1 MAIHLEQLAHQQ
13 TAISKVLEA
22 MKDCVDTTTT
32 NPDAN
37 YVYANPVMKRANG
50 IDVKMET
57 GTGKT
62 YVYTRL
68 MHELYRDYG
77 INKFIIMTPS
87 LAIKEGT
94 KNFIGSDYATQ
105 HFREL
110 FPTQKINLG
119 VVNAGDFTTKKGKR
133 KQFAGALTEYCE
145 ASRNDVGAVNVLLLN
160 DAMLAGKSM
169 TRDDY
174 DQTLIGSSSCP
185 VEALKLTRPVVI
197 IDEPH
202 RFKKDGS
209 AWENIQKL
217 NPQLIIRFGATFPE
231 KTIGSG
237 RNKIV
242 KKDYD
247 NLVYDLNAVQSFNQ
261 GLVKAI
267 DINYPN
273 LPETQ
278 AQLKY
283 HVVSATNK
291 ELVLK
296 RDNRQWTVQVGEDL
310 SVVDTLFE
318 GDTTYEG
325 KKLSN
330 ELEVAPGMALIPGVW
345 ANSYQEMIL
354 RQAIDAHFEKERV
367 LFHRH
372 SNAPR
377 IKTISLYFIDSIPSY
392 RENDGWLKTTFEKLL
407 NEKLTALIA
416 KEHGEYKEFLEATKA
431 SLNSENQKVHA
442 GYFAEDSLKKGDDAI
457 QEEVDDILRNK
468 EQMLKFKDEDGN
480 WNTRRFLFSKWTLR
494 EGWDNPNIFVLT
506 KLRSSGSETS
516 KIQEVGRGMRLPV
529 DELGNRLSDEEF
541 RLHFLVDYTERDF
554 AQKLLNEVNTDGG
567 ILVAGKI
574 TENALQQLVDAGYAD
589 STAKA
594 KGMLLLSDIIDSSD
608 TVIKPED
615 LDKLL
620 PIGVQRGKIRSNES
634 KKPVVHLRVDNW
646 EKIRDLWNETSKR
659 FMLQY
664 DTLSDGDI
672 ADLIDAMLSNDI
684 FRESRG
690 SVVQLSTEFDPE
702 TDTIKLV
709 EKMVPVNQDFGQL
722 KYGDFIKRLNKAT
735 NLPVNGLHRG
745 LVNALKDVSHPA
757 RKFNENTLNNIIQ
770 AFNIK
775 FIEIYAQ
782 KYEYD
787 PLDFTANISIFDAS
801 GAVNDEL
808 DQGVVGVNLAN
819 DVSVPN
825 NYLYEEAVFDS
836 DIEHEILKIESPDE
850 VLVFG
855 KLPRRSIKVPTYTGG
870 TTSPDFVYAFRE
882 GTSDKIK
889 IHALIE
895 AKGKDGTALTSEE
908 KVALDA
914 QARIS
919 SILKNVDIK
928 MVTTASEVNEILRSY
943 L

>member
-13 TAISKVLEA
+13 TAISRVLEA
-22 MKDCVDTTTT
+22 MKDCIDTSTT

-68 MHELYRDYG
+68 MHELYRDHG

-94 KNFIGSDYATQ
+94 KNFISSEYATQ

-145 ASRNDVGAVNVLLLN
+145 ASRNDVGTVNVLLLN
-160 DAMLAGKSM
+160 DAMLASKSM

-202 RFKKDGS
+202 RFKKDGT

-283 HVVSATNK
+283 HVVSATNR

-296 RDNRQWTVQVGEDL
+296 RENRQWTVQVGEDL

-330 ELEVAPGMALIPGVW
+330 ELEIAQGMVLVPGVW

-354 RQAIDAHFEKERV
+354 RQAIDAHFEKERS

-377 IKTISLYFIDSIPSY
+377 VKTISLYFIDSILSY
-392 RENDGWLKTTFEKLL
+392 REKDGWLKTTFEKLL
-407 NEKLTALIA
+407 NEKLSDLIE

-457 QEEVDDILRNK
+457 QDEVDDILRNK

-516 KIQEVGRGMRLPV
+516 KIQEVGRGLRLPV

-541 RLHFLVDYTERDF
+541 RLHFLIDFTERDF
-554 AQKLLNEVNTDGG
+554 AQKLLAEVNADGG

-574 TENALQQLVDAGYAD
+574 TEDALQQLVDSGYAE

-594 KGMLLLSDIIDSSD
+594 KGMLLINDIIDSSD
-608 TVIKPED
+608 TVIKPEE

-620 PIGVQRGKIRSNES
+620 PIGVHRGKIRSNES
-634 KKPVVHLRVDNW
+634 KKPVVHLRKDNW
-646 EKIRDLWNETSKR
+646 EKIRELWDETSKR
-659 FMLQY
+659 FMLKY
-664 DTLSDGDI
+664 NALSDEEVSS
-672 ADLIDAMLSNDI
+672 LIDAILANDI

-690 SVVQLSTEFDPE
+690 SVVQMSTEYDPG

-709 EKMVPVNQDFGQL
+709 EKMIPVNQDFGQM
-722 KYGDFIKRLNKAT
+722 KYGDFIKRLNKT
-735 NLPVNGLHRG
+735 TSLPINSLHKG
-745 LVNALKDVSHPA
+745 LVKALEGVANPA
-757 RKFNENTLNNIIQ
+757 KKFNENTLNNIIQ
-770 AFNIK
+770 AFNVK

-787 PLDFTANISIFDAS
+787 SLDFTANVSVFDAR
-801 GAVNDEL
+801 GMVNDEL
-808 DQGVVGVNLAN
+808 DQGLVGVSLAN
-819 DVSVPN
+819 DVSVQDK
-825 NYLYEEAVFDS
+825 YLYEEAAFDS
-836 DIEHEILKIESPDE
+836 DIEHEILKVDTPDE

-855 KLPRRSIKVPTYTGG
+855 KLPRRSIKVPTFTGG

-882 GTSDKIK
+882 GTSDAIK

-914 QARIS
+914 QAKIS
-919 SILKNVDIK
+919 SMLKNVDIK
-928 MVTTASEVNEILRSY
+928 MVTKASEIDEILRSY
-943 L
+943 I